1 MNRYEIKIIEAAR
14 KIDSLEKEF
23 LTLKDESKRLSN
35 KNELKEYTKR
45 LWLIGSEA
53 FDIRN
58 EIIAEYPNI
67 TNLQINDPSVKKILE
82 KIRSNDTFDSISFFQ
97 KWSEAL
103 EEETGE
109 RFDFPINFEQYLE
122 AKFDD
127 WYDEFHQRFHLI
139 SYYQS
144 IIEIGPIISSSKIP
158 PEAQSYFDEIREAY
172 AVRLDAS
179 AVALCRAVMEMCLFD
194 KLKKKGFFKNKKVV
208 PLDIVRQ
215 DNLSY
220 LIRTAKNEKL
230 LDKATKELADQI
242 RISANQILHPKK
254 TNGQLVSATMGT
266 FQLITDTVKVIEKL
280 YS

>member
-1 MNRYEIKIIEAAR
+1 MNPNEIKIIEAAR
-14 KIDSLEKEF
+14 KIDSLEKDY
-23 LTLKDESKRLSN
+23 LKLRYETKAPKTKDGFQ
-35 KNELKEYTKR
+35 EYTKR

-67 TNLQINDPSVKKILE
+67 TNLQINDPSVKNTLE
-82 KIRSNDTFDSISFFQ
+82 KIRSNDTFYSIWFYQ
-97 KWSEAL
+97 KWSEVL

-109 RFDFPINFEQYLE
+109 RFDFAINFKQYLE

-127 WYDEFHQRFHLI
+127 WYDEFHQRFHLT

-158 PEAQSYFDEIREAY
+158 PVAQSYFDEIREAY

-194 KLKKKGFFKNKKVV
+194 KLKKKGVIKNKKVV

-230 LDKATKELADQI
+230 LDNATKELADQI
-242 RISANQILHPKK
+242 RISANHILHPKNR
-254 TNGQLVSATMGT
+254 NGQQVSTTMGT